1 MVVEE
6 NYNFTI
12 IIECSRTPIP
22 AVRVCVCSFVSVLV
36 VGMENADDTRRRFAH
51 TILGMHAYVWGEWGT
66 QWQLLYPPGT
76 IRPLCGGSLFISK

>member
-22 AVRVCVCSFVSVLV
+22 AVCVCVQFRFR
-36 VGMENADDTRRRFAH
+36 VGGWHGKRGRHPTAVRPHN
-51 TILGMHAYVWGEWGT
+51 LGDARVRLG
-66 QWQLLYPPGT
+66 
-76 IRPLCGGSLFISK
+76 